1 MRACSKRDTNDPGH
15 ESVGHPPMNKITLAI
30 SLLFVLGATVYSQEQ
45 TPQLLVHAA
54 QCLEAK
60 QFLPYSKLTK
70 LTLGYFLD
78 EKSYPGTKEMYVV
91 IYAAPARSNGLV
103 FAIVLTQ
110 RGDHEVFDIQNNA
123 SFVLSKDE
131 PIGVSFVNPPLG
143 GTWTQEHLASA
154 IKEIEKQPRFAL
166 SIKDLLAADPSLVC
180 ESYTDPQPKKV
191 EK

>member
-1 MRACSKRDTNDPGH
+1 MILRTSREEGQ
-15 ESVGHPPMNKITLAI
+15 ELSVKKIRLAV
-30 SLLFVLGATVYSQEQ
+30 LLLSCVSATAWPQEQ
-45 TPQLLVHAA
+45 APQLLRHAA

-60 QFLPYSKLTK
+60 QFLPSSKTTK
-70 LTLGYFLD
+70 LTFGYFLD

-110 RGDHEVFDIQNNA
+110 QDDHQVFDIQNNA

-131 PIGVSFVNPPLG
+131 PIGVSFVDPPLG

-154 IKEIEKQPRFAL
+154 VKEIEKQPRFAL
-166 SIKDLLAADPSLVC
+166 SVKDLSTADTSLVC
-180 ESYTDPQPKKV
+180 EAYTDPQKP
-191 EK
+191 

>member
-1 MRACSKRDTNDPGH
+1 MR
-15 ESVGHPPMNKITLAI
+15 KITLAI
-30 SLLFVLGATVYSQEQ
+30 SLLFGLSATVYSQEQ
-45 TPQLLVHAA
+45 TPQLLLHAA

-60 QFLPYSKLTK
+60 QFLPSSKATK

-110 RGDHEVFDIQNNA
+110 RGDREVFDIQNNA

-131 PIGVSFVNPPLG
+131 PIGVSFVTPP
-143 GTWTQEHLASA
+143 TWRYMDAGAPCIGYQGDRE
-154 IKEIEKQPRFAL
+154 
-166 SIKDLLAADPSLVC
+166 AAQVCSVGKRPIRCRCFRCLRVVHGPSTEVGC
-180 ESYTDPQPKKV
+180 
-191 EK
+191 